1 MTAQLGQSDG
11 ERWKRLGDMLLDAG
25 LITSGQLAESLAEK
39 ERSKCFLGQALVKLG
54 YLSQDELISFLVKQ
68 CKIPHI
74 NLNDY
79 AIDPQ
84 IVRTLP
90 NDLCLRYK
98 LIAIDQLG
106 KILTVCMV
114 NPLDIDALEHARD
127 ACPALKIKPILCTPE
142 HFESV
147 AKRFLV
153 HRDEP
158 SEDAAPKAPDMS
170 LASLGLSSTAPVVAS
185 VVSRPSAPG
194 APETPIE
201 TAAVS
206 QETFS
211 AIVRDVLGEL
221 LNTFQGPVQGQ
232 PESAEQIWSST
243 ESQSAQF
250 SFTLDLGGELCYV
263 SPSVT
268 GIMGYPAQE
277 FQQQF
282 VHLFTDHPANSKL
295 RQAIRLSLSGHQRSP
310 IEAEFFAKD
319 GSMRTLMIA
328 LIPVF
333 DGTKKLVAVQGV
345 ARDVTRR
352 AATEQS
358 LYYAATH
365 DTLTGLLNR
374 RSFITRLEEAI
385 QHARRYGT
393 PVSIAIVD
401 IDDFTQINETYGHQE
416 GDAILRHVG
425 QTLKQSL
432 RSEDIVAHSGGDEF
446 CILMPQVE
454 PEQAQNG
461 IRRYVDAITQASFS
475 TSGGEALSLAVTAGF
490 STVAEGAEQ
499 YEMLLETARSL
510 VRRGKEAGGNRVVV
524 GEESPAAET

>member
-1 MTAQLGQSDG
+1 MTALSGQSDG
-11 ERWKRLGDMLLDAG
+11 ERWKRLGDMLMDAG
-25 LITSGQLAESLAEK
+25 LITAGQLSESLAEK

-54 YLSQDELISFLVKQ
+54 YLTQDELISFLVKQ

-84 IVRTLP
+84 IVRLLP

-127 ACPALKIKPILCTPE
+127 VCPALKIKPILCTPE

-153 HRDEP
+153 RREQPTQDP
-158 SEDAAPKAPDMS
+158 APRAPEMS
-170 LASLGLSSTAPVVAS
+170 LASLGLSSMAPVVAP
-185 VVSRPSAPG
+185 VVTRPSVPG
-194 APETPIE
+194 APETHVE

-211 AIVRDVLGEL
+211 AIVRDVLAEL

-232 PESAEQIWSST
+232 PESAEQVWSST

-250 SFTLDLGGELCYV
+250 SFTLDLSGELCYV

-268 GIMGYPAQE
+268 AVMGYPAQE
-277 FQQQF
+277 FQDQF
-282 VHLFTDHPANSKL
+282 VHLCADHPANSKL

-310 IEAEFFAKD
+310 IEAEFVAKD
-319 GSMRTLMIA
+319 GSMRALMIA

-374 RSFITRLEEAI
+374 RSFATRLEEAI

-393 PVSIAIVD
+393 PVSIAVVD
-401 IDDFTQINETYGHQE
+401 IDDFTRINESYGHQE
-416 GDAILRHVG
+416 GDAVLRHIG

-446 CILMPQVE
+446 CILMPQVP

-461 IRRYVDAITQASFS
+461 IRRYIEAITEENYT
-475 TSGGEALSLAVTAGF
+475 TSGGDTFSLTVTAGF
-490 STVAEGAEQ
+490 STVQETEDQ
-499 YEMLLETARSL
+499 YELLLDAARTL
-510 VRRGKEAGGNRVVV
+510 VRRGKEAGGNRVVLAK
-524 GEESPAAET
+524 G